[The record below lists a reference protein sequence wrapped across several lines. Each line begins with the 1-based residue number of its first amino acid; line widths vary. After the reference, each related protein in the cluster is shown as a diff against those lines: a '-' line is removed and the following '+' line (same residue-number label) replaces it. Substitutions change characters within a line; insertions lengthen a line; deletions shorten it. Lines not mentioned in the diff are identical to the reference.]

1 MKINAIYQSD
11 GETIDNLT
19 VITSDRNIMV
29 GRAAYLGTD
38 EHGGTSFSQW
48 GELDERELYDLN
60 EDGSQMIWKQ
70 DTHLGKLIH
79 FEDLNAETQKHIAER
94 ILL

>member
-1 MKINAIYQSD
+1 MKIAAIYQAD

-19 VITSDRNIMV
+19 IITSDRDVMRGTV
-29 GRAAYLGTD
+29 AYLGTD

-48 GELDERELYDLN
+48 GEMSERDICDLSA
-60 EDGSQMIWKQ
+60 DKTRLVFRRK
-70 DTHLGKLIH
+70 THIGKLIH
-79 FEDLNAETQKHIAER
+79 FEDLDADTQKHIAER